1 MTLSRPQV
9 RILYRAHMKIL
20 GVETSCDETAISILE
35 AHGDINSPSFSIVA
49 NNLVSQ
55 IDIHK
60 EYGGVFPAI
69 AKREH
74 AKNLPVV
81 LEKTLREAGATE
93 ESVGVDSE
101 EIKKILEREP
111 EMAESLL
118 EILSRIKN
126 PNIDCIAITTG
137 PGLEPALWVGITF
150 AKALA
155 RAWNVP
161 LVPVNHMEGHVMS
174 VLLNAKENKTI
185 DTSKIQFP
193 LLSLLISGG
202 HTELVLVNNW
212 MEYKILGQTV
222 DDAVGEAFDK
232 VARILG
238 LPYPGGPE
246 ISNLAKD
253 GKENEKIKLPRPMIK
268 TPDYNFS
275 FSGLKTAVLYLV
287 RDLGEI
293 TDQDRKDIA
302 KEFQTAVGDVFI
314 YKLKKAIEEHGVSQL
329 IVGGGVA
336 ANSYLR
342 ERFENELGVE
352 IFLPGKDLATDN
364 SLMIGIAGYFGALS
378 GKKKSPDDIQAQSN
392 WSIDQAHG

>member
-74 AKNLPVV
+74 AKNLPIV
-81 LEKTLREAGATE
+81 LEKTLREAGVIE

-232 VARILG
+232 GARILG

-314 YKLKKAIEEHGVSQL
+314 YKLKKAIEEHGVSQ
-329 IVGGGVA
+329 
-336 ANSYLR
+336 
-342 ERFENELGVE
+342 F
-352 IFLPGKDLATDN
+352 IFTRK
-364 SLMIGIAGYFGALS
+364 I
-378 GKKKSPDDIQAQSN
+378 
-392 WSIDQAHG
+392 